1 MAGENKAVVRRV
13 IEEIVNGG
21 NLALADTLVAPNYIY
36 HGPGGLEFRGPE
48 GFRQLVSVY
57 RTAFPDLRLTIDDI
71 IAEDDKVVVRWTGRG
86 THRGDLAGIAPT
98 GRSTT
103 VTGMIISRL
112 AEGKVV
118 EDFESFDELELLR
131 QLGVTAIPA
140 AAHA

>member
-21 NLALADTLVAPNYIY
+21 NLALADTLVAPSYVY